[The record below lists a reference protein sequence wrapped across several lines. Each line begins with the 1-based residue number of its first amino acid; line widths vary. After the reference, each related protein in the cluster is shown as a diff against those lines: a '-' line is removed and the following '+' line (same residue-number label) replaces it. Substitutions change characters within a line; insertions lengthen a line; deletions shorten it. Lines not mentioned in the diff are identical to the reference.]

1 MRTSAPRMIPT
12 ITAGRSA
19 GSAGKATI
27 GLEGLVNEAGVDVEE
42 RDEVGVNVEDAM
54 GTEEI
59 EEVVSTLTLP
69 KANAV
74 VVGGG
79 T

>member
-1 MRTSAPRMIPT
+1 M
-12 ITAGRSA
+12 
-19 GSAGKATI
+19 
-27 GLEGLVNEAGVDVEE
+27 VNEADVDVEE